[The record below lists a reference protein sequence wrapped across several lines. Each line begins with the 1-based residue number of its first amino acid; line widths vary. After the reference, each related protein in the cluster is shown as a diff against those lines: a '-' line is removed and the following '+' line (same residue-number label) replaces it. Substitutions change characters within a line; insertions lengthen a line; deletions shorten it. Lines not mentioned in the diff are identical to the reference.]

1 MSKDTKQK
9 KPKVILGQN
18 LSTRVRS
25 PYFWTGVVGILGS
38 AVVSFGGLLGVDLS
52 SQVDSVTAGSSNII
66 ELVFLILGLLGV
78 SVDPNSKGLKDS
90 EIVRT
95 DYKKPRN
102 DKDPNEFVQWQSDVD
117 YTRETFEDSNA
128 EEVTESV
135 DGLRDVDQ
143 EEIEEEEEPEY
154 LEVTEDPS
162 VDNPDSAPLGSNSAE
177 TLELDKEA
185 PKSLGDQ
192 TPKSKGGEV
201 E

>member
-1 MSKDTKQK
+1 MAESKKQ
-9 KPKVILGQN
+9 PKVIGGIN
-18 LSTRVRS
+18 WSTRAKS
-25 PYFWTGVVGILGS
+25 KTFWVAIVSAIAVFANQVTSAFGVDYSVQIEQGVNIIGSILTFLAMIGVVVDNNTKGI
-38 AVVSFGGLLGVDLS
+38 
-52 SQVDSVTAGSSNII
+52 
-66 ELVFLILGLLGV
+66 
-78 SVDPNSKGLKDS
+78 KDS

-102 DKDPNEFVQWQSDVD
+102 DKDPNEFIQWQSDVD

-143 EEIEEEEEPEY
+143 EEIEEEEPEY

-162 VDNPDSAPLGSNSAE
+162 VDNPDSAPLGSNSVE

>member
-1 MSKDTKQK
+1 MSKDTNQK
-9 KPKVILGQN
+9 KPKVFLGQN

-38 AVVSFGGLLGVDLS
+38 AVVSFGGLIGVDLS
-52 SQVDSVTAGSSNII
+52 AQVDNVTANSNKII
-66 ELVFLILGLLGV
+66 EFVFLALGLFGV
-78 SVDPNSKGLKDS
+78 SVDPNSKGAKDS

-95 DYKKPRN
+95 DYTKPRN
-102 DKDPNEFVQWQSDVD
+102 DKNPNEFVQWQSDVD
-117 YTRETFEDSNA
+117 YTRETFEDSHA

-143 EEIEEEEEPEY
+143 EEIEEEEPEY

-162 VDNPDSAPLGSNSAE
+162 VDNPDSAPLGSNSVE

>member
-1 MSKDTKQK
+1 MAESKKQ
-9 KPKVILGQN
+9 PKVIGGIN
-18 LSTRVRS
+18 WSTRAKS
-25 PYFWTGVVGILGS
+25 KTFWVAIVSAIAVFANQVTSAFGVDYSAQIEQGVNIIGSILTFLAMIGVVVDNNTKGI
-38 AVVSFGGLLGVDLS
+38 
-52 SQVDSVTAGSSNII
+52 
-66 ELVFLILGLLGV
+66 
-78 SVDPNSKGLKDS
+78 KDS

-102 DKDPNEFVQWQSDVD
+102 DKDPNEFIQWQSDVD

-143 EEIEEEEEPEY
+143 EEIEEEEPEY

-162 VDNPDSAPLGSNSAE
+162 VDNPDSAPLGSNSVE

>member
-1 MSKDTKQK
+1 MAESKKQ
-9 KPKVILGQN
+9 PKVIGGIN
-18 LSTRVRS
+18 WSTRAKS
-25 PYFWTGVVGILGS
+25 KTFWVAIVSAIAVFANQVTSAFGVDYSTQIEQGVNIVGSILTFLAMIGVVVDNNTKGI
-38 AVVSFGGLLGVDLS
+38 
-52 SQVDSVTAGSSNII
+52 
-66 ELVFLILGLLGV
+66 
-78 SVDPNSKGLKDS
+78 KDS

-102 DKDPNEFVQWQSDVD
+102 DKDPNEFIQWQSDVD

-143 EEIEEEEEPEY
+143 EEIEEEEPEY

-162 VDNPDSAPLGSNSAE
+162 VDNPDSAPLGSNSVE

>member
-1 MSKDTKQK
+1 MLFRSGG
-9 KPKVILGQN
+9 IN
-18 LSTRVRS
+18 WSTRAKS
-25 PYFWTGVVGILGS
+25 KTFWVAIVSAIAVFANQVTSAFGVDYSVQIEQGVNIIGSILTFLAMIGVV
-38 AVVSFGGLLGVDLS
+38 VDNNTKGV
-52 SQVDSVTAGSSNII
+52 
-66 ELVFLILGLLGV
+66 
-78 SVDPNSKGLKDS
+78 KDS

-102 DKDPNEFVQWQSDVD
+102 DKDPNEFIQWQSDVD

-143 EEIEEEEEPEY
+143 EEIEEEEPEY

-162 VDNPDSAPLGSNSAE
+162 VDNPDSAPLGSNSVE

>member
-1 MSKDTKQK
+1 MSKDTNQK
-9 KPKVILGQN
+9 KPKVFLGQN
-18 LSTRVRS
+18 LSTRIRS
-25 PYFWTGVVGILGS
+25 PLFWTGIVGILGS
-38 AVVSFGGLLGVDLS
+38 AAVSFGGLIGVDLS
-52 SQVDSVTAGSSNII
+52 AQVDNITANSSKII
-66 ELVFLILGLLGV
+66 EFIFLILGLLGV
-78 SVDPNSKGLKDS
+78 SVDPNSKGVKDS

-95 DYKKPRN
+95 DYTKPRN

-143 EEIEEEEEPEY
+143 EEIEEEEPEY

>member
-1 MSKDTKQK
+1 M
-9 KPKVILGQN
+9 
-18 LSTRVRS
+18 
-25 PYFWTGVVGILGS
+25 
-38 AVVSFGGLLGVDLS
+38 
-52 SQVDSVTAGSSNII
+52 
-66 ELVFLILGLLGV
+66 
-78 SVDPNSKGLKDS
+78 
-90 EIVRT
+90 RT

-102 DKDPNEFVQWQSDVD
+102 DKDPNEFIQWQSDVD

-143 EEIEEEEEPEY
+143 EEIEEEEPEY

-162 VDNPDSAPLGSNSAE
+162 VDNPDSAPLGSNSVE

>member
-1 MSKDTKQK
+1 MAESKKQ
-9 KPKVILGQN
+9 PKVIGGIN
-18 LSTRVRS
+18 WSTRAKS
-25 PYFWTGVVGILGS
+25 KTFWVAIVSAIAVFANQVTSAFGVDYSTQIEQGVNIVGSILTFLAMIGVVVDNNTKGI
-38 AVVSFGGLLGVDLS
+38 
-52 SQVDSVTAGSSNII
+52 
-66 ELVFLILGLLGV
+66 
-78 SVDPNSKGLKDS
+78 KDS

-102 DKDPNEFVQWQSDVD
+102 DKDPNEFIQWQSDVD
-117 YTRETFEDSNA
+117 YARETFEDSNA

-143 EEIEEEEEPEY
+143 EEIEEEEPEY

-162 VDNPDSAPLGSNSAE
+162 VDNPDSAPLGSNSVE

>member
-1 MSKDTKQK
+1 MSKDTNQK
-9 KPKVILGQN
+9 KPKVFLGQN

-38 AVVSFGGLLGVDLS
+38 AVVSFGGLIGVDLS
-52 SQVDSVTAGSSNII
+52 AQVDNVTANSSKII
-66 ELVFLILGLLGV
+66 EFVFLALGLFGV
-78 SVDPNSKGLKDS
+78 SVDPNSKGAKDS

-95 DYKKPRN
+95 DYTKPRN
-102 DKDPNEFVQWQSDVD
+102 DKNPNEFVQWQSDVD

-143 EEIEEEEEPEY
+143 EEIEEEEPEY

>member
-1 MSKDTKQK
+1 MSKDTNQK
-9 KPKVILGQN
+9 KPKVFLGQN

-25 PYFWTGVVGILGS
+25 PLFWTGIVGILGS
-38 AVVSFGGLLGVDLS
+38 AVVSFGGLIGVDLS
-52 SQVDSVTAGSSNII
+52 AQVDNVTANSSKII
-66 ELVFLILGLLGV
+66 EFIFLILGLLGV
-78 SVDPNSKGLKDS
+78 SVDPNSKGVKDS

-95 DYKKPRN
+95 DYTKPRN

-143 EEIEEEEEPEY
+143 EEIEEEEPKY

>member
-9 KPKVILGQN
+9 KPKVFLGQN

-38 AVVSFGGLLGVDLS
+38 AVVSFGGLIGVDLS
-52 SQVDSVTAGSSNII
+52 AQVDSITADSSKII
-66 ELVFLILGLLGV
+66 EFVFLALGLFGV
-78 SVDPNSKGLKDS
+78 SVDPNSKGAKDS

-95 DYKKPRN
+95 DYTKPRN
-102 DKDPNEFVQWQSDVD
+102 DKNPNEFVQWQADAD

-143 EEIEEEEEPEY
+143 EEIEEEEPEY

-162 VDNPDSAPLGSNSAE
+162 VDNPDSAPLGSNSVE

>member
-1 MSKDTKQK
+1 MSKDTNQK
-9 KPKVILGQN
+9 KPKVFLGQN

-38 AVVSFGGLLGVDLS
+38 AVVSFGGLIGVDLS
-52 SQVDSVTAGSSNII
+52 AQVDNVTANSSKII
-66 ELVFLILGLLGV
+66 EFVFLALGLFGV
-78 SVDPNSKGLKDS
+78 SVDPNSKGAKDS

-95 DYKKPRN
+95 DYTKPRN
-102 DKDPNEFVQWQSDVD
+102 DKNPNEFVQWQSDVD

-143 EEIEEEEEPEY
+143 EEIEEEEPEY

-162 VDNPDSAPLGSNSAE
+162 VDNPDSAPLGSNSVE

>member
-18 LSTRVRS
+18 LSTRARS
-25 PYFWTGVVGILGS
+25 PYFWTGIVGILGS
-38 AVVSFGGLLGVDLS
+38 AVVSFGGLIGVDLS
-52 SQVDSVTAGSSNII
+52 AQVDNITANSSKII
-66 ELVFLILGLLGV
+66 EFIFLILGLLGV

-95 DYKKPRN
+95 DYTKPRN

-135 DGLRDVDQ
+135 DGVRDVDQ
-143 EEIEEEEEPEY
+143 EEIEEEESEGAPIGLAEGEEY
-154 LEVTEDPS
+154 EEVQ
-162 VDNPDSAPLGSNSAE
+162 APLNDNSLKSNE
-177 TLELDKEA
+177 E
-185 PKSLGDQ
+185 
-192 TPKSKGGEV
+192 GENK
-201 E
+201 

>member
-1 MSKDTKQK
+1 MSKDTNQK
-9 KPKVILGQN
+9 KPKVFLGQN

-38 AVVSFGGLLGVDLS
+38 AVVSFGGLIGVDLS
-52 SQVDSVTAGSSNII
+52 AQVDDITANSSKII
-66 ELVFLILGLLGV
+66 EFVFLALGLFGV
-78 SVDPNSKGLKDS
+78 SVDPNSKGAKDS

-95 DYKKPRN
+95 DYTKPRN
-102 DKDPNEFVQWQSDVD
+102 DKDPNEFIQWQADAD

-135 DGLRDVDQ
+135 DGVRDVDQ
-143 EEIEEEEEPEY
+143 EEIEEEDPEY

-162 VDNPDSAPLGSNSAE
+162 VDNPNSEPLGSNSAE